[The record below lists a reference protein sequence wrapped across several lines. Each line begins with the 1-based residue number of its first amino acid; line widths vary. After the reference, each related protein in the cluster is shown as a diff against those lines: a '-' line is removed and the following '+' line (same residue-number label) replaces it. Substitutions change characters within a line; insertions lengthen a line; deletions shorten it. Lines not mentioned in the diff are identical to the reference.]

1 MHAKLRTGNASRHGA
16 WLWCP
21 REQEHHRHPYFAR
34 NLSRSFFETPQKR
47 CNSNDANS
55 MFEQAAGELRAK
67 LMGGGGAWP
76 RCRWAVAGPGRASR
90 STTPSAARVWR
101 SRGRADAHRHI
112 QRAGLARWALR
123 HAQRAA
129 STGLEGAGG
138 AGGLG
143 RASRRGAERSED
155 AKSRGRPGPPAP
167 GKPVEPS
174 ATRDIMLA
182 RRPRAHRA
190 A

>member
-101 SRGRADAHRHI
+101 SRGRAAAHRHT
-112 QRAGLARWALR
+112 Q
-123 HAQRAA
+123 
-129 STGLEGAGG
+129 
-138 AGGLG
+138 
-143 RASRRGAERSED
+143 
-155 AKSRGRPGPPAP
+155 RPGPASSPASQSTRGARNTHGAASNNQ
-167 GKPVEPS
+167 GKQKPQIPKGS
-174 ATRDIMLA
+174 AVSSCARGELNPHSITGTRT
-182 RRPRAHRA
+182 
-190 A
+190 